1 LNKTKAGDVV
11 INAAEELIRDL
22 DGLISE
28 EDLGKPSLSSVN
40 YRVYPFDTA
49 YFKKL
54 LPTESERKIAS
65 IDGGNSELVGAPNFS
80 IQLNRVFFNI
90 FDGPKRIT
98 ETIIPNRIEFFS
110 TTFTTPDDGHIF
122 YKTLIFP
129 LSEVADVNFPSPN
142 DLCFDSRDR
151 RLMIGDSRAEISR
164 VASIARR
171 FAEWEYA
178 RQVVETEMDEG
189 DLIVMDG
196 TLRTAFQNESM
207 YAKRAYKS
215 AMRKGVI
222 YSGFS
227 KTCRLFTTTG
237 LSLIG
242 AVGKLAADAH
252 VGPTWY
258 YNPIA
263 ESLSPDHEGSIY
275 IVKLHE
281 QSPRTF
287 RYEIQSEQDK
297 NLDDEEIGEIFSQLY
312 VNSSDVSFPGYP
324 YGLIDADDNSRVRS
338 EEKEMYRIIMLSEA
352 SKRGSWAKFSRH
364 VQSTDA
370 HNILNMLKEVSR

>member
-1 LNKTKAGDVV
+1 V
-11 INAAEELIRDL
+11 INAARELIKDL

-28 EDLGKPSLSSVN
+28 EDLGNPLLSSVN
-40 YRVYPFDTA
+40 YRVYPFDTT
-49 YFKKL
+49 YLKKL
-54 LPTESERKIAS
+54 LPARSERKIAS

-90 FDGPKRIT
+90 FNGKKRIV
-98 ETIIPNRIEFFS
+98 ETTIPTRIEFFS
-110 TTFTTPDDGHIF
+110 ATYAAPDDGHIF

-129 LSEVADVNFPSPN
+129 LLEIANMHLPSPN
-142 DLCFDSRDR
+142 DLSFDSNDR
-151 RLMIGDSRAEISR
+151 RLMMGDSRAEISR

-178 RQVVETEMDEG
+178 RQVVETELDEG
-189 DLIVMDG
+189 DLLVMDG

-207 YAKRAYKS
+207 YAKRAYES
-215 AMRKGVI
+215 AKRKGVI

-242 AVGKLAADAH
+242 AVAKLAADAH
-252 VGPTWY
+252 IGPIWY
-258 YNPIA
+258 YGPIA

-275 IVKLHE
+275 IVKLNE
-281 QSPRTF
+281 QSPRIF
-287 RYEIQSEQDK
+287 RFEIQSEQDK
-297 NLDDEEIGEIFSQLY
+297 NLDEREIREIFSQLY

-324 YGLIDADDNSRVRS
+324 YGLIDADDNSRVRNR
-338 EEKEMYRIIMLSEA
+338 EKEMYKMIMLSNAAE
-352 SKRGSWAKFSRH
+352 RGSSVKFSRH

-370 HNILNMLKEVSR
+370 HDILNMLKEVSR

>member
-1 LNKTKAGDVV
+1 MNDKKVGDVV

-28 EDLGKPSLSSVN
+28 EDLGKPLLSSVN
-40 YRVYPFDTA
+40 YNVYPFSTA
-49 YFKKL
+49 NFKKL
-54 LPTESERKIAS
+54 LPAKSERKIAS

-90 FDGPKRIT
+90 FNGRKRIVDT
-98 ETIIPNRIEFFS
+98 TIPNRIEFFS
-110 TTFTTPDDGHIF
+110 ATFAAPENKHIF

-129 LSEVADVNFPSPN
+129 LSEIVDVHLPNPN
-142 DLCFDSRDR
+142 DLSFDSNDR

-178 RQVVETEMDEG
+178 RQVVESEMDEG

-207 YAKRAYKS
+207 YARRAYRS
-215 AMRKGVI
+215 AKRKGVI

-227 KTCRLFTTTG
+227 KSCRLFTTTG

-242 AVGKLAADAH
+242 AIGKLAADAH

-258 YNPIA
+258 YSPIA
-263 ESLSPDHEGSIY
+263 ESLSLDHEGSIY

-281 QSPRTF
+281 QSPRAF

-297 NLDDEEIGEIFSQLY
+297 NLNEKEIKEIFSQLY
-312 VNSSDVSFPGYP
+312 INSSDVSFPGYP
-324 YGLIDADDNSRVRS
+324 YGLIDADDKSRVRN

-352 SKRGSWAKFSRH
+352 VKRGSWAKFSRH

-370 HNILNMLKEVSR
+370 HDILNMLKEVSR